1 MSRILGSPEE
11 PIIVAVI
18 DDEAACRDGLAR
30 LLTAAGLEARAFASA
45 RQFLDSSDCDKVSCV
60 VSDILMPGVNGL
72 ELQAVLRDRMPHV
85 SILFVTGYGEIPD
98 TVSAMKAGA
107 VDFLEKPVR
116 GAELLEAINR
126 AIARTNQ
133 MKAIATEQSGLRI
146 RYETLTPRECDVMAL
161 VAAGL
166 LNKQVAAELG
176 IAEKT
181 IKQHRGNIMRKMNAE
196 SLADLVMMAARL
208 GVRPTGADFSK
219 SKGRGPLCPTREL

>member
-1 MSRILGSPEE
+1 MSRIFGRLEQ

-18 DDEAACRDGLAR
+18 DDEAPCRDGLAR

-116 GAELLEAINR
+116 GAELLEATHR

-133 MKAIATEQSGLRI
+133 LKAIATELSDLRI
-146 RYETLTPRECDVMAL
+146 HYETLTPRECHVMAL

-208 GVRPTGADFSK
+208 GVRPTGTDLSK
-219 SKGRGPLCPTREL
+219 AKGRGPFCLTRGL

>member
-1 MSRILGSPEE
+1 MSRIFGRLEQ
-11 PIIVAVI
+11 PITVAVI
-18 DDEAACRDGLAR
+18 DDEASCRDGVAR

-45 RQFLDSSDCDKVSCV
+45 RQFLDSFDCDKVSCV
-60 VSDILMPGVNGL
+60 VSDILMPGVTGL
-72 ELQAVLRDRMPHV
+72 ELQAVLRDRMPHL

-116 GAELLEAINR
+116 SAELLEAIQR
-126 AIARTNQ
+126 AVARTNQ
-133 MKAIATEQSGLRI
+133 LKAIATELSDLRI

-219 SKGRGPLCPTREL
+219 AKGRIPSS